1 MRFSNRYLSR
11 YAVSFS
17 ALAFSLTLFLALAA
31 CSGSKQV
38 SSNQLNNPQTEY
50 TPPGL
55 NGANS
60 TAGNLFSFGKIGNH
74 PEAGNGTVAVNAYLW
89 RASLDTLSF
98 MPLASADPFA
108 GVIITDWYSPPA
120 TPNER
125 FKATAYVLSTVL
137 SAEALKVALFR
148 QVQQD
153 GQWVSAPVDPA
164 TVSGLEDRI
173 LARAAQLKGASLT
186 NG

>member
-1 MRFSNRYLSR
+1 M
-11 YAVSFS
+11 SFGAAS
-17 ALAFSLTLFLALAA
+17 CVLALAA
-31 CSGSKQV
+31 CGGGQQL
-38 SSNQLNNPQTEY
+38 SSNQLNNPQTQY
-50 TPPGL
+50 TPPSL
-55 NGANS
+55 NGAKSN
-60 TAGNLFSFGKIGNH
+60 AGTLFSFGKGTSR
-74 PEAGNGTVAVNAYLW
+74 PEAGNDSVAVNAYLW

-125 FKATAYVLSTVL
+125 FKATAYVLSNVL
-137 SAEALKVALFR
+137 SAGALKVALFR

-153 GQWVSAPVDPA
+153 GQWVSAPVDPT
-164 TVSGLEDRI
+164 TVNGLEDRI
-173 LARAAQLKGASLT
+173 LARAAQIRAAGSA

>member
-1 MRFSNRYLSR
+1 VLFSNRYLFR
-11 YAVSFS
+11 YVVSCS
-17 ALAFSLTLFLALAA
+17 ALACILALAA
-31 CSGSKQV
+31 CSGSKQLAPD
-38 SSNQLNNPQTEY
+38 QLNNPQTQY
-50 TPPGL
+50 TPPAL

-60 TAGNLFSFGKIGNH
+60 TVGNLFSFGKGSSR

-108 GVIITDWYSPPA
+108 GVIITDWYSPA
-120 TPNER
+120 ASPNER

-137 SAEALKVALFR
+137 SADALKVALFR
-148 QVQQD
+148 EVQQD

-164 TVSGLEDRI
+164 TVNGLEDRI
-173 LARAAQLKGASLT
+173 LARAAQIKASGST